1 MGRACRRALKCVQVM
16 FAVDVPMD
24 GGAFVGGFALE
35 FSPFYRYIDRT
46 EKPDETCQTL
56 GKSCKKG
63 AGIHFPGTY
72 MNDDLK
78 REARSLIEK
87 IVNLR
92 DSL

>member
-1 MGRACRRALKCVQVM
+1 MEGLSWKDSLWSFHHSTGIVMGLRSPTRPVKLLAC
-16 FAVDVPMD
+16 FA
-24 GGAFVGGFALE
+24 
-35 FSPFYRYIDRT
+35 
-46 EKPDETCQTL
+46 
-56 GKSCKKG
+56 KKG

>member
-1 MGRACRRALKCVQVM
+1 LAC
-16 FAVDVPMD
+16 FA
-24 GGAFVGGFALE
+24 
-35 FSPFYRYIDRT
+35 
-46 EKPDETCQTL
+46 
-56 GKSCKKG
+56 KKG